1 MKKILALVL
10 STLVVGSVF
19 VGCGKGDNKG
29 SESKNNVSVLQKI
42 KEDKKIKV
50 GLEDTYPPMEF
61 RNDKNEL
68 IGFDIDLSNE
78 IGKRLGVKV
87 EYVMTEFGGLMMS
100 LNSNKIDMSASAIS
114 MTDERKKEAE
124 FTKPY
129 VNSGQALVVKKGNTT
144 IKDEKDL
151 EGKIVGVQLGT
162 TGEIS
167 AKKIK
172 GVKQVKAYDK
182 TPQVFQD
189 LEIGRIDAIII
200 DEFVGKYYL
209 SKQKDKA
216 EVVKSLEHEPIGIAF
231 KKGET
236 ELQGEVQKIIDEMV
250 KDGTMKKISE
260 KWFGEDMTY
269 KDAK

>member
-19 VGCGKGDNKG
+19 IGCGKGDNK
-29 SESKNNVSVLQKI
+29 KDVSVLQKI
-42 KEDKKIKV
+42 KSEKVIKV

-68 IGFDIDLSNE
+68 VGFDIDLSNE
-78 IGKRLGVKV
+78 IAKRLGVKV

-114 MTDERKKEAE
+114 MTDKRKKEAE

-151 EGKIVGVQLGT
+151 NGKTVGVQLGT

-189 LEIGRIDAIII
+189 LEIGRIDAIVI

-260 KWFGEDMTY
+260 RWFGEDMTY
-269 KDAK
+269 KDMK